1 MSEDGRSPALP
12 GEGGGELDAA
22 VAGGGIALT
31 ETGALV
37 REAVAGRPEWWDT
50 DVVGPP
56 YQEAE
61 ILPLAGLHALLR
73 RGRLVRRRGRRLLLT
88 ARGRELLE
96 QPAALLETVDGALL
110 AAGGFEAAVGALA
123 GGVLLSD
130 GGGSAQEIATA
141 IVPAVITQGV
151 ARRCAG

>member
-1 MSEDGRSPALP
+1 M
-12 GEGGGELDAA
+12 
-22 VAGGGIALT
+22 LT

-37 REAVAGRPEWWDT
+37 RRRSRGAWSGGTWMSSAR
-50 DVVGPP
+50 P

-88 ARGRELLE
+88 ACGRELLE
-96 QPAALLETVDGALL
+96 QPAALLETVGGALL

-123 GGVLLSD
+123 GVVLLSD

-141 IVPAVITQGV
+141 IVPAVIAQG
-151 ARRCAG
+151 RRAGDRPPVVDGVCRSSLSCCGPRTRRGW